1 MMMKFS
7 HRICFKHPDLLFGVF
22 VFLTESVLSIQTCS
36 LVYLYLC
43 ICVFVFLT
51 ESVLSIQ
58 TCSLGFLTILPRRRC
73 STSILRKAICSGKR
87 LGILPKVL
95 DLVLHSP
102 SLWLF
107 FLALKWRFPQIHYFL
122 TERKDSLCSIEF
134 YTAWC
139 GCSFCNARCLPLYT
153 AWWGCWICQNP
164 TAMWLLYLRPRQI
177 NRLNLC
183 QVHVNISYISSLCIA
198 T

>member
-7 HRICFKHPDLLFGVF
+7 HRISFEPPDLLFGVF
-22 VFLTESVLSIQTCS
+22 V
-36 LVYLYLC
+36 YLC
-43 ICVFVFLT
+43 IYVFVFLT

-87 LGILPKVL
+87 LGRLPKVL

-102 SLWLF
+102 SLGLV
-107 FLALKWRFPQIHYFL
+107 FLSLKWRFPQIHYFL

-134 YTAWC
+134 YTAWW
-139 GCSFCNARCLPLYT
+139 GCSFCTARCLLYT
-153 AWWGCWICQNP
+153 DACYCILPDGVAEYVRIQQQCDCFIWGP
-164 TAMWLLYLRPRQI
+164 GR
-177 NRLNLC
+177 
-183 QVHVNISYISSLCIA
+183 
-198 T
+198 

>member
-1 MMMKFS
+1 MYLF
-7 HRICFKHPDLLFGVF
+7 ICICVF
-22 VFLTESVLSIQTCS
+22 I
-36 LVYLYLC
+36 YLC

-73 STSILRKAICSGKR
+73 STSILRKAICPGKR

-122 TERKDSLCSIEF
+122 TDSLCSIEF

-139 GCSFCNARCLPLYT
+139 GCSFCNARCLLLYT

-164 TAMWLLYLRPRQI
+164 TAMLLLYLRPRQI
-177 NRLNLC
+177 NRLNLY
-183 QVHVNISYISSLCIA
+183 QVSTWQHQVYITVMCCHLYC
-198 T
+198 

>member
-1 MMMKFS
+1 MLCIQRFEFSGVHSWCPGSQVYLYSSVSWFHRRDYGFQYILSLFHRRGKMFYFQPLILTTQTSKMMMKFS

-102 SLWLF
+102 SL
-107 FLALKWRFPQIHYFL
+107 
-122 TERKDSLCSIEF
+122 
-134 YTAWC
+134 
-139 GCSFCNARCLPLYT
+139 
-153 AWWGCWICQNP
+153 
-164 TAMWLLYLRPRQI
+164 
-177 NRLNLC
+177 
-183 QVHVNISYISSLCIA
+183 
-198 T
+198 